1 MLFTKVILENYGV
14 YGGINEF
21 DFTCT
26 PEKPIILIGGTN
38 GAGKTTLFESMLL
51 CLYGRSYFDKRTT
64 KKLYD
69 KFLQNK
75 MHRDNKVNCKSK
87 NSSIQIDF
95 KFYHDNEISDYSV
108 NRSWTE
114 DDGKIIEELIIKK
127 DNEVLELVDESQWQ
141 SFIEELIPKGI
152 SKLFFFDGEKIVKIA
167 ESENTEIELK
177 SSFDSLLGVDLVEQ
191 LQSDLKIYVLRKQG
205 SDYARIEEEIKI
217 IKEKR
222 DELSDRYDKAQETL
236 SMNDTELNSIIREI
250 NEIENHLSKLGGG
263 YATRRAE
270 LKEQKAILNARLKET
285 ESRIAVDLHQGYPF
299 ALIPNILDE
308 VQAQINSEQE
318 NIKHEIVVTVLDKK
332 KSQIESILSDSKFL
346 KEFHLEEKLSKILN
360 EKISSLLVSDY
371 ESTGEKIFNYS
382 LKESSD
388 LTSEINHYKK
398 LSNLENDSKKFEDDT
413 EELNK
418 IELGLT
424 NASNIDET
432 STSIK
437 RLTVL
442 SKTQGKLEAEIKTK
456 EREAAFIL
464 AQKKIESNSI
474 QNFLDKQFKDQD
486 KTTAVELAKK
496 LDSILKLYVQKL
508 RIRKITKFEKELAG
522 FIKDLMHKDN
532 FIESV
537 TIDPDTFEIS
547 LYKENGDEIFKSNL
561 SKGEQQMLATAILW
575 SLAKTSGKPLPFMV
589 DTPLAR
595 LDVKHRNNLIDNF
608 YPGAS
613 HQLVIFSTNSEIDA
627 KYYSA
632 LFKYISKSYAITFV
646 PEEGRTRVNS
656 GYFWN
661 EKGEPLIAVH

>member
-14 YGGINEF
+14 YGGVNEF

-51 CLYGRSYFDKRTT
+51 CLYGKYYFDKRTT

-75 MHRDNKVNCKSK
+75 MHRDNRINTKSK

-114 DDGKIIEELIIKK
+114 EDGKVFEKLVIKK
-127 DNEVLELVDESQWQ
+127 DNEILESIDESQWQ
-141 SFIEELIPKGI
+141 SFIDELIPKGI

-205 SDYARIEEEIKI
+205 SNYARIEEEIKI

-222 DELSDRYDKAQETL
+222 DELSDKYDEAQDTL
-236 SMNDTELNSIIREI
+236 SRDNEELDAIIREI
-250 NEIENHLSKLGGG
+250 DKIENNLSKIGGG
-263 YATRRAE
+263 YATRRTQ
-270 LKEQKAILNARLKET
+270 LKEQKVILEGKLKDTKSQIAI
-285 ESRIAVDLHQGYPF
+285 DLHQGYPF

-308 VQAQINSEQE
+308 IQVQINSEQE
-318 NIKHEIVVTVLDKK
+318 NLKHEIVTDVLDKK
-332 KSQIESILSDSKFL
+332 KSEIESILNDSEFL
-346 KEFHLEEKLSKILN
+346 KESHIEQKSIQILN
-360 EKISSLLVSDY
+360 ERISNLLVSDY
-371 ESTGEKIFNYS
+371 DTTDKKIFNYS

-388 LTSEINHYKK
+388 LTSDINQYKR
-398 LSNLENDSKKFEDDT
+398 LSDLRQDSKKYNEYTD
-413 EELNK
+413 ELNK
-418 IELGLT
+418 VDLGLT
-424 NASNIDET
+424 NASQIDET
-432 STSIK
+432 SNSIN
-437 RLTVL
+437 RLTEL
-442 SKTQGKLEAEIKTK
+442 SKNQGGLESDIKKLE
-456 EREAAFIL
+456 RDAAFIL

-474 QNFLDKQFKDQD
+474 QKVLDKQFKDQD

-496 LDSILKLYVQKL
+496 LDNVLKLYVQKL
-508 RIRKITKFEKELAG
+508 RIQKIEKFEIELVG

-532 FIESV
+532 FIEKV
-537 TIDPDTFEIS
+537 TIDPDTFEIN
-547 LYKENGDEIFKSNL
+547 LYKKNGDEIFKSNL
-561 SKGEQQMLATAILW
+561 SKGEQQMLATSILW

-627 KYYSA
+627 KYHSA

-646 PEEGRTRVNS
+646 PEEGRSKVSS

-661 EKGEPLIAVH
+661 EKGESLIAIR